1 MERVIASKIIEYTSR
16 LLEYVEGFCFA
27 AEEMLY
33 LAMRVKELEA
43 PLTLFVESCC
53 NNEHASKELDQ
64 IIDFWLGNFSPEARQ
79 IFRETILS
87 GSNRIIDR
95 LVGKISDAPLL
106 LLSFFSIPVSTI
118 GDVQDRFSI
127 YDKDSL
133 LHSLQGRNFSRAG
146 LLSSEEE
153 QLYLSKILRGEN
165 CLLNT
170 TGCLDFEEIYQECQ
184 EEATHDV
191 SDPELLFHANADFL
205 ADQIIQDIND
215 TFNTLVYATNSLTSR
230 RKRKAL
236 DWRRHFKSFMGEE
249 DPSPRFEDELYNG
262 AAKDFSLLSRTL
274 NVVKVGPLRRKAPV
288 IERLDFLVEADWG
301 QREQVFALIKKA
313 NFVAKVV
320 REQSVKLTVLL
331 DSDFVTLPYN
341 NRRTPSL
348 EINFYCASPFIKG
361 TVETLLTSAPV
372 HWKMLQSR
380 ASAKGWNLTAVG
392 LYDGVFRLASRT
404 ADHLYN
410 RLGLPFIPPE
420 LREGVV
426 EQEWV
431 KNQRPRLVFNED
443 IRADL
448 HMHTTFSDGT
458 GSVEEMVDVARSLN
472 LEYIALTDHTK
483 NVVVANGM
491 SDIDVLRYWS
501 YLDEFNSKFKKQN
514 IPFRILK
521 GVEVDVLENGDLDL
535 ADETLAQAD
544 WVVASIHFGKR
555 QPREQI
561 EARYLKAMKSPYVDV
576 IAHPTQRIIGGEAAM
591 DVSVDFLCENA
602 QKYGKCLELN
612 SQPRR
617 LDLCFEGVVLARQ
630 KHVPIV
636 ISSDAHRTRQIS
648 YLRFGVEQAQRAGCS
663 PSDILNT
670 LPLNLFLERRPSQ
683 RHRRNISI

>member
-16 LLEYVEGFCFA
+16 LLEYAEGFCFA
-27 AEEMLY
+27 VEEMLY

-43 PLTLFVESCC
+43 PLTLFDENCC
-53 NNEHASKELDQ
+53 KDERASRELDQ
-64 IIDFWLGNFSPEARQ
+64 IIDFWLGNFSPDARQ

-87 GSNRIIDR
+87 GSNRIKDR
-95 LVGKISDAPLL
+95 LVGKIPDVPLI
-106 LLSFFSIPVSTI
+106 LLSFSSIPVSMI
-118 GDVQDRFSI
+118 REIQDRFSI
-127 YDKDSL
+127 YDKESL
-133 LHSLQGRNFSRAG
+133 VDSLQGHNFSRAR

-153 QLYLSKILRGEN
+153 QIYLSDILKGQDPS
-165 CLLNT
+165 LNAA
-170 TGCLDFEEIYQECQ
+170 GILDFEEIYQECQ
-184 EEATHDV
+184 QEVTEDV
-191 SDPELLFHANADFL
+191 ADPDLLFHANADIL
-205 ADQIIQDIND
+205 ADLIIQDINE
-215 TFNTLVYATNSLTSR
+215 TFDKLTGVASRKILR
-230 RKRKAL
+230 RKRKVL
-236 DWRRHFKSFMGEE
+236 DWGRHFKRFIGEG
-249 DPSPRFEDELYNG
+249 DPLPRLEDESINSLPE
-262 AAKDFSLLSRTL
+262 DFSLLGRSL
-274 NVVKVGPLRRKAPV
+274 NIMKVGPLRRKAPV
-288 IERLDFLVEADWG
+288 IERLDFLVEADWA

-313 NFVAKVV
+313 SFVAKVV

-341 NRRTPSL
+341 NRRTPNL

-361 TVETLLTSAPV
+361 AVETLLTSTPA
-372 HWKMLQSR
+372 HWKMLQSS
-380 ASAKGWNLTAVG
+380 ASAKGLNLTAVG
-392 LYDGVFRLASRT
+392 LYDGVFRHASRT
-404 ADHLYN
+404 AEHLYN

-431 KNQRPRLVFNED
+431 KNQRPRLVVNED

-501 YLDEFNSKFKKQN
+501 YLDEFNSRLKKQN

-535 ADETLAQAD
+535 TDETLAQAD
-544 WVVASIHFGKR
+544 WVVASIHFERR

-561 EARYLKAMKSPYVDV
+561 EARYLNAMKSPYVDV

-636 ISSDAHRTRQIS
+636 ISSDAHRTKQIS
-648 YLRFGVEQAQRAGCS
+648 YLRFGVEQAQRAGCT

-683 RHRRNISI
+683 RDRRNNSI